1 MRKERIGKIGY
12 RICAVLAAAVSLWC
26 MGDNLW
32 PVVKENGAAW
42 ALRAAGLQAATSQE
56 VPQAEASPAPQKE
69 AVKETEPEVTSLP
82 TATPVPVQEKTD
94 TELPVLPAPTPD
106 PERETA
112 AVAATFMGGGEEI
125 NGFFVKD
132 TSDSGLDLSEEILID
147 PDVHVRMMR

>member
-94 TELPVLPAPTPD
+94 TELPVLPRRHLT
-106 PERETA
+106 RS
-112 AVAATFMGGGEEI
+112 
-125 NGFFVKD
+125 VKRQRRRD
-132 TSDSGLDLSEEILID
+132 LYGRRRRDKRLFCEGYFGLGA
-147 PDVHVRMMR
+147 

>member
-56 VPQAEASPAPQKE
+56 VPQAEASPAPQK
-69 AVKETEPEVTSLP
+69 P
-82 TATPVPVQEKTD
+82 
-94 TELPVLPAPTPD
+94 
-106 PERETA
+106 
-112 AVAATFMGGGEEI
+112 
-125 NGFFVKD
+125 
-132 TSDSGLDLSEEILID
+132 
-147 PDVHVRMMR
+147 

>member
-56 VPQAEASPAPQKE
+56 VPQADTCARTGENRHGAAR
-69 AVKETEPEVTSLP
+69 
-82 TATPVPVQEKTD
+82 TAGAD
-94 TELPVLPAPTPD
+94 T
-106 PERETA
+106 
-112 AVAATFMGGGEEI
+112 
-125 NGFFVKD
+125 
-132 TSDSGLDLSEEILID
+132 
-147 PDVHVRMMR
+147 

>member
-1 MRKERIGKIGY
+1 M
-12 RICAVLAAAVSLWC
+12 
-26 MGDNLW
+26 
-32 PVVKENGAAW
+32 
-42 ALRAAGLQAATSQE
+42 
-56 VPQAEASPAPQKE
+56 E

-125 NGFFVKD
+125 NGFF
-132 TSDSGLDLSEEILID
+132 SEGYFGLGDLIY
-147 PDVHVRMMR
+147 RKKF

>member
-56 VPQAEASPAPQKE
+56 VRKRKHRLRPKRRP
-69 AVKETEPEVTSLP
+69 
-82 TATPVPVQEKTD
+82 
-94 TELPVLPAPTPD
+94 
-106 PERETA
+106 
-112 AVAATFMGGGEEI
+112 
-125 NGFFVKD
+125 
-132 TSDSGLDLSEEILID
+132 
-147 PDVHVRMMR
+147 

>member
-1 MRKERIGKIGY
+1 MEAVRCERNGSEKSDTEFARCWRRPCHFG
-12 RICAVLAAAVSLWC
+12 AW
-26 MGDNLW
+26 GDNLW

-69 AVKETEPEVTSLP
+69 AVKETEPEATSLP

-132 TSDSGLDLSEEILID
+132 TSDSGA
-147 PDVHVRMMR
+147 